1 MSKIPYYPTPD
12 GHERPFISDKLHS
25 VNGVRVP
32 HTMLYPSREM
42 IEAKMREVPAG
53 EATDLVVIRAA
64 LAEEYGAASTCPV
77 TTQHVVREI
86 AEAAVGAWEAGNRQ
100 AAPFWRVIDPDRP
113 AARRLPGGAEFI
125 RARQQAEERD

>member
-1 MSKIPYYPTPD
+1 MAKVPYYPTPE

-32 HTMLYPSREM
+32 HRMLYPSREM

-53 EATDLVVIRAA
+53 GATDLVAIRAA
-64 LAEEYGAASTCPV
+64 LAEEHGAASTCPV
-77 TTQHVVREI
+77 TTQRVVREI
-86 AEAAVGAWEAGNRQ
+86 AEASVDAWRAGDEL

-113 AARRLPGGAEFI
+113 TADRLAGGADFI
-125 RARQQAEERD
+125 RARQQAEER